1 MIKSAGVPMVSDLVP
16 PRRFPVFNALL
27 CLLLLLGIAKGAEA
41 AGVRPPET
49 ATVTY
54 NGAKSKITLTAPS
67 GLSGTEDIAFLYETR
82 GAGLTARG
90 GIVDC
95 RSAPTA
101 DVIDMDYNEPVVV
114 TKKDVR
120 AGTKITLPVKLCSGS
135 QGKTFK
141 VIWETSNYIGDERY
155 PGTQDSAPFD
165 ITAPNCSSMAHCW
178 TTVTIRGTE
187 PGITITPG
195 TSPVTE
201 GAVASFTVKADQAP
215 TSSLTVSLSVSEDT
229 SQGQD
234 FVASGNEGSG
244 KTVTIAAGKT
254 SATYTVNTAAD
265 SADEPDG
272 TVTVTV
278 DTGTGYKVGSPN
290 LATVTVNDD
299 DDPPPA
305 DPVVTF
311 ADVSSSAGEAGG
323 TRNVT
328 VNLSPVP
335 HSSITLSYTLS
346 GTAVLG
352 TDYSINGVTSNSA
365 TIAVSDGIATVTI
378 PVAITDDSDDEDAET
393 IVLTLNDGT
402 GYELGGQK
410 VHTLTIT
417 DNDDPPPPADP
428 VVTFADASSSAGEAA
443 GTRNVTVNLSPVSH
457 SNITLSYTLSGTA
470 TLGTDYSISGV
481 TSNSATIAVSD
492 GIATVTIPVAITDDS
507 DDEDAE
513 TIILTLNNG
522 TGYDLGGQKVHTLTI
537 TDNDDSGTTTPTPD
551 PDITPTPDPDITPT
565 PDPDI
570 TPTPDPDITPV
581 QDTPTV
587 EFDSA
592 RQTVDEETAGTVNI
606 GLTVSPAPG
615 TALTLNYRV
624 NGTAT
629 VGSDYSISG
638 LNGVNG
644 TLTVDAGATSVIL
657 PVRIIDDQVN
667 DSGETVEVSL
677 TSGNG
682 YDLGASRKFTLTI
695 MNDEIQNPGN
705 GGNGG
710 NGGNSGSSSSTGRAT
725 TTTPKVRSNVLISSA
740 SATEGET
747 IIFQMRVEPPNP
759 SPITLEYATN
769 DGTAKAGSDYTGT
782 TNGRMTIPANSP
794 TAQITIPTMADN
806 MDEDDEL
813 FTLSLSRD
821 GSDGDGAVQISGMIK
836 DDDQPPSLALADA
849 EAEEGEPL
857 VFSVS
862 LSSPSS
868 RTISVD
874 WSLTPGTAVA
884 DTDYASAGGTL
895 RLPAGAKSGAIMVES
910 MDDAIYEA
918 NENFTLALSSPQHAT
933 LSRAQGTGTLLDNDE
948 LPVLF
953 IGDAEAREGEPL
965 IFPFILSVAAG
976 QDVSVEWSL
985 TPGTAE
991 PDVDYLAEGGT
1002 VMLPAGV
1009 SDGVIV
1015 VMGVQDDVDE
1025 PDETLTLNLSAPRHT
1040 ALDRDRAQGILVDDD
1055 AAPQL
1060 LAEAQAV
1067 REGDTLVFNLSLA
1080 APSALPVSVD
1090 WRTADATATSGED
1103 YTAAQGTVQLAPG
1116 QISAELQV
1124 MTLDDDVIETEEIVN
1139 VVLSNPQHV
1148 LTGAEI
1154 SGHITDDDAEH
1165 AARLAEV
1172 NEAILPQVSSAL
1184 IHARLDQL
1192 QDCIDGSAADLG
1204 MNNALGSL
1212 VQRLPQSEQA
1222 LADDNRSLWERFG
1235 GSRFRHTFGADG
1247 EAEGDTPQY
1256 YTLSPYIGDITVC
1269 AGMDWRRL
1277 ADERMGTD
1285 WDGSLYGGHLGGHVR
1300 LGTYTL
1306 AGVNIS
1312 QNYVDIDY
1320 ETAGDTVRGD
1330 WELSLT
1336 GVQPYFSRS
1345 WEQGQRVWAMAGWGA
1360 GELTLEETERRQE
1373 ADVNQWQMAFG
1384 GSVPLHWGAAE
1395 IGGWERAFQ
1404 LRGDAWWGRL
1414 EVENNG
1420 SLITRMD
1427 THTNGLRTGLDSS
1440 FTRHLDTGS
1449 LSLTTGAGM
1458 RYDNGVGGAGVEW
1471 SGGMNYTDAANRLH
1485 AGVNAR
1491 ALLLRGHTREWG
1503 ISAMAKLEPEPG
1515 GRGLSFSVAPGW
1527 GQATS
1532 AADALWDGGLTQ
1544 DQGLHGTDLQSGING
1559 MAASGPTFNAELG
1572 YGLRLSNRLGLLT
1585 PVSAFNQ
1592 APRGRQLRMGLRWL
1606 WQPGLTLELDG
1617 RYRKHDYTD
1626 TETGVFLTLG
1636 IRDMGS
1642 VTGI

>member
-1 MIKSAGVPMVSDLVP
+1 MSKSAGVPMVSDLVP
-16 PRRFPVFNALL
+16 PRRSPVFNTLL

-54 NGAKSKITLTAPS
+54 NGAKSNITLTAPS
-67 GLSGTEDIAFLYETR
+67 GLNGEDIAFLYET
-82 GAGLTARG
+82 GGQGLTAKG
-90 GIVDC
+90 GRVDC
-95 RSAPTA
+95 RYASTA
-101 DVIDMDYNEPVVV
+101 DVINMEVNTPVVI
-114 TKKDVR
+114 TKENVR
-120 AGTKITLPVKLCSGS
+120 TGNNLKLPVTLCPGS
-135 QGKTFK
+135 QGKTFN
-141 VIWETSNYIGDERY
+141 VIWETSNYLGDDRY
-155 PGTQDSAPFD
+155 PNTQDSAPFD
-165 ITAPNCSSMAHCW
+165 STAPNCSSAANCW

-187 PGITITPG
+187 PRVTITPD

-201 GAVASFTVKADQAP
+201 GTAASFTVNADQAP

-234 FVASGNEGSG
+234 FVASEDEGSG
-244 KTVTIAAGKT
+244 KTVTISAGTT
-254 SATYTVNTAAD
+254 SATYTVNTVAD
-265 SADEPDG
+265 STDEPDG

-278 DTGTGYKVGSPN
+278 DKGTGYTVGSAKS
-290 LATVTVNDD
+290 ATVTVNDD

-311 ADVSSSAGEAGG
+311 AGASSSPGEAAG
-323 TRNVT
+323 TRKRNVT

-335 HSSITLSYTLS
+335 
-346 GTAVLG
+346 
-352 TDYSINGVTSNSA
+352 
-365 TIAVSDGIATVTI
+365 
-378 PVAITDDSDDEDAET
+378 
-393 IVLTLNDGT
+393 
-402 GYELGGQK
+402 
-410 VHTLTIT
+410 
-417 DNDDPPPPADP
+417 
-428 VVTFADASSSAGEAA
+428 
-443 GTRNVTVNLSPVSH
+443 H

-470 TLGTDYSISGV
+470 TRGTDYSISGV
-481 TSNSATIAVSD
+481 TSNSATIAVSS
-492 GIATVTIPVAITDDS
+492 GTATVNIPVAITDDS
-507 DDEDAE
+507 DDDDAE
-513 TIILTLNNG
+513 TIVLTLNDG

-537 TDNDDSGTTTPTPD
+537 IDNDDPPADPVVTFAGASSSAGEAAGTRTRNVTVNLSPVPHSNITLSYTLSGTATRGTDYSISGVTSNSATIAVSGGSATVNIPVAITDDSDDDDAETIVLTLNNGAGYDLGGQKVHTLTIIDNDDSGTTTPTL
-551 PDITPTPDPDITPT
+551 
-565 PDPDI
+565 
-570 TPTPDPDITPV
+570 DPDITPV

-606 GLTVSPAPG
+606 DLTVSPAPG

-629 VGSDYSISG
+629 AGSDYTISG
-638 LNGVNG
+638 LSGVNG
-644 TLTVDAGATSVIL
+644 TLTVNARATRVSL
-657 PVRIIDDQVN
+657 PVTIIDDQVN

-682 YDLGASRKFTLTI
+682 YDLGARRNFTLTI

-710 NGGNSGSSSSTGRAT
+710 NGGNSGSSSSSSSSSTGRST

-747 IIFQMRVEPPNP
+747 IIFPMRIEPPNP
-759 SPITLEYATN
+759 SPITLEYATD

-794 TAQITIPTMADN
+794 TAQIAIPTMADN

-965 IFPFILSVAAG
+965 IFPFTLSVAAG
-976 QDVSVEWSL
+976 QDVSVDWSL

-1090 WRTADATATSGED
+1090 WRTADATATAGED
-1103 YTAAQGTVQLAPG
+1103 YTAAQGTLQLAPG
-1116 QISAELQV
+1116 QTSAELQV

-1222 LADDNRSLWERFG
+1222 LANDNRSLWERFG

-1256 YTLSPYIGDITVC
+1256 YTLSPYVGDITVC
-1269 AGMDWRRL
+1269 AGVDWRRL

-1360 GELTLEETERRQE
+1360 GELTLEETDRRQE

-1384 GSVPLHWGAAE
+1384 GSLPLHWGAAE

-1440 FTRHLDTGS
+1440 FTRHLNTGS

-1458 RYDNGVGGAGVEW
+1458 RYDNGVGGAGMEW

-1572 YGLRLSNRLGLLT
+1572 YGLRLSNQLGLLT

-1636 IRDMGS
+1636 IRDMRS